1 MEIPEKMSLK
11 EAKVIIQKMLNKEQD
26 ILSLAQLMKY
36 SEQSEMIELA
46 MRCVCIDKDIERL
59 KGYATA
65 LEQLSE
71 MNQMYQVAESEI
83 AEMREEVAKLKI
95 AYDINNT
102 HCVLET
108 DDEIRIF
115 WSALHPND
123 LLVHAYINQNDV
135 GYEN

>member
-59 KGYATA
+59 KGYAIA
-65 LEQLSE
+65 LKQISE
-71 MNQMYQVAESEI
+71 MNQMDQIAEREI
-83 AEMREEVAKLKI
+83 DEMREEVAKLKEAI
-95 AYDINNT
+95 ISLT
-102 HCVLET
+102 SVLT
-108 DDEIRIF
+108 K
-115 WSALHPND
+115 
-123 LLVHAYINQNDV
+123 
-135 GYEN
+135 

>member
-71 MNQMYQVAESEI
+71 MNQMYQIAESEI
-83 AEMREEVAKLKI
+83 DEMREEVAKLKI

>member
-59 KGYATA
+59 KETQHCAT
-65 LEQLSE
+65 E
-71 MNQMYQVAESEI
+71 EI
-83 AEMREEVAKLKI
+83 A
-95 AYDINNT
+95 YNINNI
-102 HCVLET
+102 HCALET
-108 DDEIRIF
+108 DDEIRTF

-123 LLVHAYINQNDV
+123 LLVLAYINQNDV

>member
-1 MEIPEKMSLK
+1 MEFPEKMSLK
-11 EAKVIIQKMLNKEQD
+11 EAKVIIQKMLNKEQN

-46 MRCVCIDKDIERL
+46 MRCVCIDKDIENL

-71 MNQMYQVAESEI
+71 MNQMYQIAESEI
-83 AEMREEVAKLKI
+83 DEMREEVAKLKI

-102 HCVLET
+102 NCVLET

-123 LLVHAYINQNDV
+123 LLVLAYINQNYV
-135 GYEN
+135 GAEN

>member
-71 MNQMYQVAESEI
+71 MNQMYHI
-83 AEMREEVAKLKI
+83 AEREIDELREEEAKQKI
-95 AYDINNT
+95 SNDAHNN
-102 HCVLET
+102 H
-108 DDEIRIF
+108 
-115 WSALHPND
+115 
-123 LLVHAYINQNDV
+123 
-135 GYEN
+135 